1 MSTSPRRSIIP
12 NGAVPRPITPASVT
26 EKERSSNP
34 VSLALGKHL
43 KALRISRQLS
53 QEEMA
58 DKAEVDRTLVSRI
71 ERGVANPSL
80 MTLSVICYV
89 LDISLS
95 ELMTPIK
102 KNLMPQWADPT
113 APIRRQNRRRS
124 DKPSTGAK
132 RRLR

>member
-1 MSTSPRRSIIP
+1 MSTSPRRSINP
-12 NGAVPRPITPASVT
+12 NGAAPRPVSPASVT
-26 EKERSSNP
+26 EKERGSNP

-80 MTLSVICYV
+80 MTLSVICFV

-95 ELMTPIK
+95 ELMAPIK

-113 APIRRQNRRRS
+113 SPIRRQNRRRS
-124 DKPSTGAK
+124 DKAPIGAK

>member
-1 MSTSPRRSIIP
+1 MSTSPRRSINP
-12 NGAVPRPITPASVT
+12 NGAAPRPIPPASVT
-26 EKERSSNP
+26 EKERGSNP

-80 MTLSVICYV
+80 MTLSVICFV

-95 ELMTPIK
+95 ELMGPVK
-102 KNLMPQWADPT
+102 KNLNPQWADPT
-113 APIRRQNRRRS
+113 APVRRQNRRRS
-124 DKPSTGAK
+124 DTHPSGAK

>member
-1 MSTSPRRSIIP
+1 MSTSPRRSIIR
-12 NGAVPRPITPASVT
+12 NGPAPRPITPANVV
-26 EKERSSNP
+26 EKERGANP
-34 VSLALGKHL
+34 VSLALGRHL

-102 KNLMPQWADPT
+102 KNLKPRWADPT
-113 APIRRQNRRRS
+113 APIRRQSRRRS
-124 DKPSTGAK
+124 DEPSGAK